1 MSNKQLPCHT
11 GKPIYLHEFN
21 DLISFTRMP
30 SQRAMGILLVRDRT
44 VLAKKRG
51 GRAPECVTRDGR

>member
-1 MSNKQLPCHT
+1 MSNKQLPCHSANT
-11 GKPIYLHEFN
+11 IYPHEFN
-21 DLISFTRMP
+21 DVISFTRM
-30 SQRAMGILLVRDRT
+30 SAQGAMGILLVRDRT